1 MKKIYKLL
9 VCAVGVTT
17 LFSCVK
23 ENIEQPQDNQIP
35 EGYEMQEFAAT
46 TVDTKTT
53 VEVNADG
60 THGATLWAKGDQ
72 LSIFWNGGKGT
83 ADLDGEGGSN
93 IGKFKGAV
101 PQGVKATHA
110 VYPSSVEASVDGN
123 TVKVTIPAEQRGTF
137 AAGNISVAEVAED
150 NALAFNNVNAFLCVQ
165 LVSDEVTKIH
175 VKSVGGH
182 ALVGTVPVT
191 FTGEGA
197 EIAAAENTSSEVTM
211 TAGAKGHYYISIVP
225 GVTHNGGL
233 LMTYYKGEEV
243 SGTYFFDK
251 NLSVV
256 ANKIYNFGE
265 FEPDGNYYVSVTG
278 SGKKNGVS
286 AENAMSVAKM
296 TTLLQKSTTDPSAL
310 AAVDGAVFHFATDFT
325 TLIPS
330 RVTSAPLI
338 AMMG

>member
-1 MKKIYKLL
+1 MKKIYKLFL
-9 VCAVGVTT
+9 CAVGVMM

-23 ENIEQPQDNQIP
+23 ENFEQPQVNETP
-35 EGYEMQEFAAT
+35 EVNETPDGYEMVEFSAT

-72 LSIFWNGGKGT
+72 LSIFWDNGKGT
-83 ADLDGEGGSN
+83 ADLDGEGGSY
-93 IGKFKGAV
+93 IGKFKGSV

-123 TVKVTIPAEQRGTF
+123 TVKVTIPAEQPGTF

-165 LVSDEVTKIH
+165 LVSDEVTTIH
-175 VKSVGGH
+175 VKSVGGY

-191 FTGEGA
+191 FTGDGA

-211 TAGAKGHYYISIVP
+211 TAGARGHYYISIVP

-233 LMTYYKGEEV
+233 LMTYYKGDEV
-243 SGTYFFDK
+243 TGTYHLTK
-251 NLSVV
+251 KLSPV
-256 ANKIYNFGE
+256 ANKIYNFGDRRE
-265 FEPDGNYYVSVTG
+265 FFC
-278 SGKKNGVS
+278 
-286 AENAMSVAKM
+286 KM
-296 TTLLQKSTTDPSAL
+296 ISS
-310 AAVDGAVFHFATDFT
+310 
-325 TLIPS
+325 
-330 RVTSAPLI
+330 
-338 AMMG
+338 